1 MIKIKGYLR
10 VGIVFLFSIAL
21 SINYIYSQSIGEKIN
36 EGKKIKVYVCEIK
49 KEIALPVLRITQKA
63 FAEAL
68 KIKADLIIIDM
79 NTYGGALDAADSI
92 RTIILNSPIP
102 VFVFVNNNAASAG
115 ALISLACDSI
125 YMKTGANIGAAT
137 VVNQS
142 GEPMPDKYQS
152 YMRSMMRSTAEAK
165 GRNPIIAQA
174 MVTASMKGIDGVV
187 DSGKVLT
194 FTVSEAIKNN
204 FCEGK
209 AESIEDILAMNNIKN
224 PEIIIQKLSAID
236 NVIGFL
242 INPMFS
248 GILIMIIIGGIY
260 YELQSPGI
268 GFPLMASIT
277 AAVLYFAPLYLE
289 GLAENWE
296 IAFFIVGVIL
306 LFVEILVIPGFGVAG
321 VLGITFVIG
330 GLTLSLINNIGFDFK
345 AVDSN
350 LVVKS
355 LFIVVVSILMSI
367 VLSIYFT
374 GRFINTRM
382 FNKLVLNYTEDSN
395 MGYSIIEEEF
405 KMLHDKLGVAISD
418 LRPSGKIE
426 IEGEQYDAIAQVG
439 YVNKGEQIKVVGYQ
453 TASIVVRKA

>member
-1 MIKIKGYLR
+1 
-10 VGIVFLFSIAL
+10 
-21 SINYIYSQSIGEKIN
+21 
-36 EGKKIKVYVCEIK
+36 
-49 KEIALPVLRITQKA
+49 
-63 FAEAL
+63 
-68 KIKADLIIIDM
+68 
-79 NTYGGALDAADSI
+79 
-92 RTIILNSPIP
+92 
-102 VFVFVNNNAASAG
+102 
-115 ALISLACDSI
+115 
-125 YMKTGANIGAAT
+125 MKTGANIGAAT